1 VFFCRVLSSQI
12 ATIGGELGWNTAV
25 FRDEGLL
32 SINRLSLHI
41 EAKGYSEAKA
51 IR

>member
-1 VFFCRVLSSQI
+1 MGYPLGRLQPL
-12 ATIGGELGWNTAV
+12 EDLGWNTAV

-32 SINRLSLHI
+32 IINRLTLHI

-51 IR
+51 II